1 MKFVCKNCNYQ
12 FESTTRD
19 EKNICPYCGKKEA
32 VEPEKSASDLLS
44 EVDNFE

>member
-19 EKNICPYCGKKEA
+19 EKNICPYCGERRVAKEKNA
-32 VEPEKSASDLLS
+32 EELL
-44 EVDNFE
+44 FEGE